1 MWRRSPRVL
10 SALVVG
16 VIVASLIVGESSL
29 PAGAQTTEVTATVET
44 DPVPSGGDAADD
56 PAIWLHPTDPSSST
70 VIGTDKEGGLAVY
83 DLSGRQIQYLAGI
96 RPNNVDIRH
105 GFPLAGQSV
114 DLVVTS
120 DRGDD
125 AITIHRVDPQSR
137 QLVEVAP
144 PIATGLDVLGVCL
157 YRSPETGSFYVFV
170 TSDGSGPVRQWQLS
184 DGGGGGVTATQV
196 RDIAT
201 DSTSEGCVADDDLAY
216 LYVAEE
222 DVGIWKYEAEPNG
235 GSSRVPV
242 DQVGSTLE
250 ADVEG
255 LTIYYGPEGAGYL
268 IASSQGSGEYV
279 AYERMGNNQHITNFQ
294 IVDSAAVDGTSSTD
308 GIDVMSA
315 PLGAGFPNGL
325 FVAQDGDNDSGNQ
338 NFKLVPWDV
347 VAGSPNAA
355 LAIEPG
361 WNPRGDS
368 PVDLPHVPLPSDI
381 STTPVNWSVG
391 HAAVSGAE
399 GDGLLAADGT
409 VESGTSLVFD
419 SAGAVAVE
427 FSGLTVP
434 AGSGIRS
441 AHVQFTAAE
450 VDDSD
455 VVLSIHGVLDGSG
468 EETEAVTWAPA
479 AWGGAGERGMFQQ
492 TPDLSVIIRQ
502 MVASP
507 QWEPGGSLTLVVR
520 AEGLGRRAAVSF
532 DADPT
537 EAPALRLEYSEG
549 R

>member
-16 VIVASLIVGESSL
+16 VIVASMVGESSL
-29 PAGAQTTEVTATVET
+29 PAGAQTTDVTATVET
-44 DPVPSGGDAADD
+44 DPVPSDGDAADD

-105 GFPLAGQSV
+105 GFPLAGQAV
-114 DLVVTS
+114 DIVVTS
-120 DRGDD
+120 ERDD
-125 AITIHRVDPQSR
+125 DVITIHRVDPETR
-137 QLVEVAP
+137 QLVEAGSPV
-144 PIATGLDVLGVCL
+144 ATGMDVSGVCL
-157 YRSPETGSFYVFV
+157 YRSPENGSLYVFV
-170 TSDGSGPVRQWQLS
+170 TSDGAGPVRQWQLS
-184 DGGGGGVTATQV
+184 SGGGGVTASQV
-196 RDIAT
+196 RDLPM
-201 DSTSEGCVADDDLAY
+201 DSTAEGCVADDDLGY

-222 DVGIWKYEAEPNG
+222 DVGIWKFEAEPNA
-235 GSSRVPV
+235 GSSRLAI
-242 DQVGSTLE
+242 DKVGSTLE

-255 LTIYYGPEGAGYL
+255 LTIYYGPDGAGYL
-268 IASSQGSGEYV
+268 IASSQGSGEYA
-279 AYERMGNNQHITNFQ
+279 AYDRMGNNEHISNFQ
-294 IVDSAAVDGTSSTD
+294 IVDSAAIDGTSDTD

-338 NFKLVPWDV
+338 NFKLVRWDV
-347 VAGSPNAA
+347 VAGSPSAA
-355 LAIEPG
+355 LAIETG

-381 STTPVNWSVG
+381 STTPSSWSVG
-391 HAAVSGAE
+391 QAAVSAAE
-399 GDGLLAADGT
+399 GDGLLASDGT
-409 VESGTSLVFD
+409 VESGASLVFD

-427 FSGLTVP
+427 FAGLGVPSGSV
-434 AGSGIRS
+434 IRS
-441 AHVQFTAAE
+441 AHLQFTAAE

-455 VVLSIHGVLDGSG
+455 VVLSIQGVVDGSG

-479 AWGGAGERGMFQQ
+479 AWGSAGERGVFQQ
-492 TPDLSVIIRQ
+492 TPDLSGIIRQ
-502 MVASP
+502 IVASP
-507 QWEPGGSLTLVVR
+507 EWEPGGTLNLVVR
-520 AEGLGRRAAVSF
+520 AEGVGRRTAVSF
-532 DADPT
+532 DADVT
-537 EAPALRLEYSEG
+537 QAPALRLEYSEG

>member
-16 VIVASLIVGESSL
+16 VIVASVMVGESWL
-29 PAGAQTTEVTATVET
+29 PAQAQTTDVTATVET
-44 DPVPSGGDAADD
+44 DPVPNGGDAADD
-56 PAIWLHPTDPSSST
+56 PAIWLHPTDPALST

-83 DLSGRQIQYLAGI
+83 ALDGRQIQYLAGI

-105 GFPLAGQSV
+105 GFPLAGQTV
-114 DLVVTS
+114 DIVVTS
-120 DRGDD
+120 EQDD
-125 AITIHRVDPQSR
+125 EAITIHRVDPQTR
-137 QLVEVAP
+137 QLVEVAS

-157 YRSPETGSFYVFV
+157 YRSPETGNFFVFV

-184 DGGGGGVTATQV
+184 DGGAGGVTATQV
-196 RDIAT
+196 RDISME
-201 DSTSEGCVADDDLAY
+201 STAEGCVADDDLAY

-222 DVGIWKYEAEPNG
+222 AVGIWKYEAEPDG

-268 IASSQGSGEYV
+268 IASSQGSGQYATYNRTDNEHV
-279 AYERMGNNQHITNFQ
+279 SNFQ
-294 IVDSAAVDGTSSTD
+294 IVDSASVDGTSSTD

-347 VAGSPNAA
+347 VAGAPNAA
-355 LAIEPG
+355 LAIETG

-368 PVDLPHVPLPSDI
+368 PTNLPHVPLPSDI
-381 STTPVNWSVG
+381 ATTRSNWSVG
-391 HAAVSGAE
+391 RAAVSAAE
-399 GDGLLAADGT
+399 EDGQLATGGT
-409 VESGTSLVFD
+409 VEAGTTLVFD
-419 SAGAVAVE
+419 SDSTVALE
-427 FSGLTVP
+427 FPGLNVSADSTV
-434 AGSGIRS
+434 RS
-441 AHVQFTAAE
+441 AHVQFTAAG

-455 VVLSIHGVLDGSG
+455 LILSIHGVIDGG
-468 EETEAVTWAPA
+468 NAETEAVTWAPA
-479 AWGGAGERGMFQQ
+479 GWDAEERGVFQQ
-492 TPDLSVIIRQ
+492 TPDLSAIIREI
-502 MVASP
+502 VASP
-507 QWEPGGSLTLVVR
+507 GWETGASLRLVVR
-520 AEGLGRRAAVSF
+520 AEGAGRRAAVAF
-532 DADPT
+532 EGDAGQ
-537 EAPALRLEYSEG
+537 APGLRLEYAEG

>member
-16 VIVASLIVGESSL
+16 VIVASVMVGESWL
-29 PAGAQTTEVTATVET
+29 PAQAQTTDVTATVET
-44 DPVPSGGDAADD
+44 DPVPNGGDAADD
-56 PAIWLHPTDPSSST
+56 PAIWLHPTDPALST

-83 DLSGRQIQYLAGI
+83 DLDGRQIQYLAGI

-105 GFPLAGQSV
+105 GFPLAGQPV
-114 DLVVTS
+114 DIVVTS
-120 DRGDD
+120 EQDD
-125 AITIHRVDPQSR
+125 EAITIHRVDPQTR
-137 QLVEVAP
+137 QLVEVAS

-157 YRSPETGSFYVFV
+157 YRSPETGNFYVFV

-184 DGGGGGVTATQV
+184 DGGAGGVTATQV
-196 RDIAT
+196 RDISME
-201 DSTSEGCVADDDLAY
+201 STAEGCVADDDLAY

-222 DVGIWKYEAEPNG
+222 AVGIWKYEAEPGG

-255 LTIYYGPEGAGYL
+255 LTIYYGPDGAGYL
-268 IASSQGSGEYV
+268 IASSQGSGQYATYNRTGDNEHV
-279 AYERMGNNQHITNFQ
+279 SNFQ
-294 IVDSAAVDGTSSTD
+294 IVDSASVDGTSSTD

-347 VAGSPNAA
+347 VAGAPNPA
-355 LAIEPG
+355 LAIETG

-368 PVDLPHVPLPSDI
+368 PTNLPHVPLPSDI
-381 STTPVNWSVG
+381 ATTPSNWSVG
-391 HAAVSGAE
+391 RAAVSAAE
-399 GDGLLAADGT
+399 EDGQLATDGT
-409 VESGTSLVFD
+409 VEAGTTLVFD
-419 SAGAVAVE
+419 SDSTVALEFPGLNVSADSAV
-427 FSGLTVP
+427 
-434 AGSGIRS
+434 RS
-441 AHVQFTAAE
+441 AHVQFTAAG

-455 VVLSIHGVLDGSG
+455 LVLSIHGVIDEGDA
-468 EETEAVTWAPA
+468 ETEAVTWAPA
-479 AWGGAGERGMFQQ
+479 GWDADERGVFQQ
-492 TPDLSVIIRQ
+492 TPDLSAIIREI
-502 MVASP
+502 VASP
-507 QWEPGGSLTLVVR
+507 GWEPGGSLRLVVR
-520 AEGLGRRAAVSF
+520 AEGAGRRAAVAF
-532 DADPT
+532 EGDAGQ
-537 EAPALRLEYSEG
+537 APGLRLEYAEG

>member
-16 VIVASLIVGESSL
+16 VTVASVMVGESWL
-29 PAGAQTTEVTATVET
+29 PAQAQTTDVTATVET
-44 DPVPSGGDAADD
+44 DPVPSSGDAADD
-56 PAIWLHPTDPSSST
+56 PAIWLHPTDPALST

-83 DLSGRQIQYLAGI
+83 DLDGRQIQYLAGI

-114 DLVVTS
+114 DIVVTS
-120 DRGDD
+120 EQEDE
-125 AITIHRVDPQSR
+125 AITIHRVDPQTR
-137 QLVEVAP
+137 QLVEVGS

-157 YRSPETGSFYVFV
+157 YRSPETGNFYVFV

-184 DGGGGGVTATQV
+184 DGGAGAVTATQV
-196 RDIAT
+196 RDISME
-201 DSTSEGCVADDDLAY
+201 STAEGCVADDDLAY

-222 DVGIWKYEAEPNG
+222 AVGIWKYEAEPGG

-255 LTIYYGPEGAGYL
+255 LTIYYGPDGAGYL
-268 IASSQGSGEYV
+268 IASSQGSGQYATYDRTGDNEHV
-279 AYERMGNNQHITNFQ
+279 SNFQ
-294 IVDSAAVDGTSSTD
+294 IVDSASVDGTSSTD

-347 VAGSPNAA
+347 VAGAPNPS
-355 LAIEPG
+355 LAIETG

-368 PVDLPHVPLPSDI
+368 PTNLPHVPLPSDI
-381 STTPVNWSVG
+381 TTTPSNWSVG
-391 HAAVSGAE
+391 RAAVSAAE
-399 GDGLLAADGT
+399 EDGQLATDGT
-409 VESGTSLVFD
+409 LEAGTTLVFD
-419 SAGAVAVE
+419 PGSTVALELPGLNLSAD
-427 FSGLTVP
+427 ST
-434 AGSGIRS
+434 IRS
-441 AHVQFTAAE
+441 AHVQFTAAG

-455 VVLSIHGVLDGSG
+455 LVLSISGVIDEGG
-468 EETEAVTWAPA
+468 AETEAVTWAPA
-479 AWGGAGERGMFQQ
+479 GWAADERGVFQQ
-492 TPDLSVIIRQ
+492 TPDLSAIIREI
-502 MVASP
+502 VASP
-507 QWEPGGSLTLVVR
+507 GWEPGGSLRLVIR
-520 AEGLGRRAAVSF
+520 AEGAGRRAAVAF
-532 DADPT
+532 EGDAGQ
-537 EAPALRLEYSEG
+537 APGLRLEYAEG